1 MAFAGSLSSTEISD
15 VIATTIENRSG
26 VLADNI
32 TDNCALLMR
41 LKKRGRIKT
50 VSGGDV
56 ILQELMYED
65 STTNNAGYYSGYEEL
80 NITPNSPISA
90 SRWEYKQ
97 AAAAVSISGL
107 EVLQNSGKERIID
120 LIDARMEI
128 AEAQMQNLISSG
140 VYSDGTGTGGKQI
153 TGLQAIIADSPSS
166 STVGGIAEGT
176 YTWWKNISFDASTDG
191 GTAATSANI
200 QSYMNRTALQ
210 IVRGTDGPDL
220 IVADNNYYRLFL
232 ESMQTIQRVTSEE
245 MAGAGFASLKYYG
258 AGRSTD
264 VVLDGGVGG
273 DCPSNHMYFI
283 NSKYLFF
290 RPHADRNMVPI
301 GGERMATNQDAIVKL
316 IGWAGNMTASG
327 RKFLAVLKA

>member
-1 MAFAGSLSSTEISD
+1 MAFPGTYSSTEISD
-15 VIATTIENRSG
+15 VIATTINNRSG
-26 VLADNI
+26 TIADNI
-32 TDNCALLMR
+32 SNNTALLLR
-41 LKKRGRIKT
+41 LKKRGKIKT

-56 ILQELMYED
+56 ILQELSYED
-65 STTNNAGYYSGYEEL
+65 ATTNNSGYYSGYEEI

-90 SRWEYKQ
+90 SRWEFKQ
-97 AAAAVSISGL
+97 AAAAVSMSGL
-107 EVLQNSGKERIID
+107 EMIQNAGKEQIID
-120 LIDARMEI
+120 LIDARMEV
-128 AEAQMQNLISSG
+128 AESQLANLISAG
-140 VYSDGTGTGGKQI
+140 IYSDGTGSGGKQI

-176 YTWWKNISFDASTDG
+176 HTWWKNVSFDCSTDG
-191 GTAATSANI
+191 GTAATSSNI

-245 MAGAGFASLKYYG
+245 MAAAGFASLKYYG
-258 AGRSTD
+258 AGRATD

-273 DCPSNHMYFI
+273 SCPANHMYFI
-283 NSKYLFF
+283 NSRFLFW
-290 RPHADRNMVPI
+290 RPHAQRNFVAI

-316 IGWAGNMTASG
+316 IGFAGNMTASG
-327 RKFLAVLKA
+327 RKFLAVMKA

>member
-1 MAFAGSLSSTEISD
+1 MAFPGSFSSTEISD
-15 VIATTIENRSG
+15 VIATAIQNRSG
-26 VLADNI
+26 VISDNI
-32 TDNCALLMR
+32 SNNVALLLRM
-41 LKKRGRIKT
+41 KQRGRIKT

-65 STTNNAGYYSGYEEL
+65 STTNNSGYYSGYEEI

-107 EVLQNSGKERIID
+107 ETLQNSGKEAIID
-120 LIDARMEI
+120 LIDARMEV
-128 AEAQMQNLISSG
+128 AEAQMMNLISTG
-140 VYSDGTGTGGKQI
+140 VYSDGMGSGGKQI
-153 TGLQAIIADSPSS
+153 TGLQAIVADSPSS

-176 YTWWKNISFDASTDG
+176 WTWWKNISYDASSDG
-191 GTAATSANI
+191 GTAATSSNI

-210 IVRGTDGPDL
+210 VVRGTDAPDI
-220 IVADNNYYRLFL
+220 IVADTNYYRLFL

-245 MAGAGFASLKYYG
+245 MAGAGFSSLKYFG

-273 DCPSNHMYFI
+273 SCPANHMYF
-283 NSKYLFF
+283 N
-290 RPHADRNMVPI
+290 
-301 GGERMATNQDAIVKL
+301 
-316 IGWAGNMTASG
+316 ASIH
-327 RKFLAVLKA
+327 